1 MKVMYLT
8 QLGENRIAVVKEIEG
23 GYGVTSRLASLG
35 IRPGKHI
42 TKVSSHF
49 WHGPVTVRIG
59 KAQVAIGHGMARK
72 ILVEVED
79 AA

>member
-1 MKVMYLT
+1 MKEMYLT
-8 QLGENRIAVVKEIEG
+8 QLGEKQTAMVKEIEG
-23 GYGVTSRLASLG
+23 GHGVAGRLAALG
-35 IRPGKHI
+35 IRPGKHV

-49 WHGPVTVRIG
+49 WHGPVTVRVG

-79 AA
+79 AE